1 MTFDENAPFIGD
13 DFGGDTVTLVSNIGG
28 RKDRHFARNYA
39 WAKHAADRG
48 QLKSIV
54 VQVVANGETYRTVDA
69 FKRAVGTPHKAV
81 RVNVTHT
88 VRIEHAT
95 AVADAIAPM
104 LPTPSGDA
112 GKPAPPREKPAQAV
126 KEAPVKDAEPDEL
139 ADGFDAGKADH
150 VAAVTN

>member
-1 MTFDENAPFIGD
+1 MLFDESTPFVGD
-13 DFGGDTVTLVSNIGG
+13 DFKGDTVKLVSNTGG

-81 RVNVTHT
+81 SVNVTHT
-88 VRIEHAT
+88 VSVEHSK

-104 LPTPSGDA
+104 LLTPSKDA
-112 GKPAPPREKPAQAV
+112 AKPDPVKEKEAQAAKPAPV
-126 KEAPVKDAEPDEL
+126 VEPIE
-139 ADGFDAGKADH
+139 FDSDKADH
-150 VAAVTN
+150 VAAVTS